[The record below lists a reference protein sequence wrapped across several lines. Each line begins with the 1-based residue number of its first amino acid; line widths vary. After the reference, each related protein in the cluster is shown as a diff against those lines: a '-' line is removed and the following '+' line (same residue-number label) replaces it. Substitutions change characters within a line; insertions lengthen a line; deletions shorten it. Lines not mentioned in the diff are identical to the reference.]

1 MLKIMEFTQI
11 ERIAIA
17 HVLIDL
23 MNVDEVVD
31 IRETLYMNQ
40 IRNALNIS
48 EAEIQA
54 GKEQN
59 ALVALL
65 TLRSMNNEKKYALG
79 VILKEMIDADGKVA
93 RRELRYFNVVFEAV
107 GMKEAVEDINSK
119 VNDIIKP

>member
-23 MNVDEVVD
+23 MNVDGVVD
-31 IRETLYMNQ
+31 VRETLYMNQ
-40 IRNALNIS
+40 IRNTLNIS

-79 VILKEMIDADGKVA
+79 VMLKEMIDADGKVD
-93 RRELRYFNVVFEAV
+93 RREMRYFNVVFEAV

-119 VNDIIKP
+119 VNDIIK

>member
-17 HVLIDL
+17 HVLINL
-23 MNVDEVVD
+23 MNVDGVVD

-48 EAEIQA
+48 EAEFQA

-65 TLRSMNNEKKYALG
+65 TLRSMNNEKKYAFG
-79 VILKEMIDADGKVA
+79 VMLKEMIDADGKVD

-119 VNDIIKP
+119 VNDIIK

>member
-1 MLKIMEFTQI
+1 MEFTQI

-23 MNVDEVVD
+23 MNVDGVVD
-31 IRETLYMNQ
+31 VRETLYMNQ
-40 IRNALNIS
+40 IRNTLNIS

-79 VILKEMIDADGKVA
+79 VMLKEMIDADGKVD
-93 RRELRYFNVVFEAV
+93 RREMRYFNVVFEAV

-119 VNDIIKP
+119 VNDIIK

>member
-1 MLKIMEFTQI
+1 MEFTQI

-17 HVLIDL
+17 HVLINL
-23 MNVDEVVD
+23 MNVDGVVD

-40 IRNALNIS
+40 IRNTLNIS

-65 TLRSMNNEKKYALG
+65 TLRSMQYF
-79 VILKEMIDADGKVA
+79 GKF
-93 RRELRYFNVVFEAV
+93 LPKN
-107 GMKEAVEDINSK
+107 
-119 VNDIIKP
+119 

>member
-1 MLKIMEFTQI
+1 MEFTQI

-17 HVLIDL
+17 IVLIDL

-79 VILKEMIDADGKVA
+79 VILKEMIDADGKVD

-119 VNDIIKP
+119 VNDIIK